1 MIEPLGFYVLIEV
14 EQIENKTAG
23 GIFLPDETVDRE
35 KRGNMRGTILAVGPA
50 AGSLNSGHVGK
61 VAYFGRYAGML
72 IEEDGKQLR
81 LIDAQEIRGVV

>member
-1 MIEPLGFYVLIEV
+1 MIEPVGYYVLVEV

-23 GIFLPDETVDRE
+23 GIYLPDETVDRE

-50 AGSLNSGHVGK
+50 AGAVTPDHVGK
-61 VAYFGRYAGML
+61 MAYFGRYAGML
-72 IEEDGKQLR
+72 VEEGGKQLR